1 MRNET
6 ILPIA
11 FGLVTAGSL
20 FDLMQLPLRGAAWA
34 NLTVL
39 LLLAGAGLAFGG
51 IALNWRFYQDLPRGA
66 GRVWL
71 RREFGF
77 ILLAEIVLLYSLASR
92 TGNARFTVVPALLS
106 CLGLVGLALAVLC
119 RLRRQR
125 MLERPVIESV
135 TRDET

>member
-1 MRNET
+1 M
-6 ILPIA
+6 A

-20 FDLMQLPLRGAAWA
+20 FDLMQLPLRGAVWA

-51 IALNWRFYQDLPRGA
+51 IALNWRFYKDLPRSL

-92 TGNARFTVVPALLS
+92 TGNARFTVVPVMLS
-106 CLGLVGLALAVLC
+106 CLGMLALALAALC
-119 RLRRQR
+119 RLRRTHR
-125 MLERPVIESV
+125 LERPAAESI
-135 TRDET
+135 TRDEI